1 MNRIFLGYK
10 KEGSSMI
17 KSSHEKNERIYDLLT
32 QDSYFIL
39 NRKLNSYCGLI
50 LGAFIVFLLDK
61 EKYHKYNGEL
71 TQDDY
76 FYATDMDI
84 MLMTGLTSSQVSK
97 LKNTAVEKELVFI
110 KREGIPLKTYYK
122 INLQKINDI
131 MNLNKSAMELSYER
145 IIFENKEQE
154 DISNLLN
161 VSEATLS
168 NLTFKDL
175 RFICKKFKVS
185 YSGKNTKLE
194 IVEKILEEKEKILQ
208 GGTPA
213 QNVIPVNPKSEASSV
228 QDLKNITF
236 KNLRIM
242 CKELNISYSGKDTKD
257 VLINKIADFKGF
269 LEEEPEEEAT
279 VPEVPATDE
288 IDFEALFKEFNI
300 SYTHKNQAAVKT
312 LREKMSDKDVVLY
325 LKETYENIKA
335 TPEVKNIAALFSSK
349 IAKGERQVI
358 SKPALKPKKS
368 ENQKIAKSTSSKSIK
383 EVVNEVL
390 APGIDDDKL
399 MSEYENYSFEEKE
412 KIEKE
417 AMLLCASSRNVTLD
431 FLEKM
436 RATPMIFASTIKP
449 YILKIL
455 KKNLEEAS

>member
-1 MNRIFLGYK
+1 
-10 KEGSSMI
+10 MI

-39 NRKLNSYCGLI
+39 NRKLNSYCGLV

-61 EKYHKYNGEL
+61 EKYHKYNREL
-71 TQDDY
+71 TQDGY

-131 MNLNKSAMELSYER
+131 MNLNKTAMELSYER

-194 IVEKILEEKEKILQ
+194 IIEKILEEKEKILQ
-208 GGTPA
+208 GGTLA
-213 QNVIPVNPKSEASSV
+213 QGIIPVNPKSEASSI
-228 QDLKNITF
+228 QDLKNMTF

-269 LEEEPEEEAT
+269 LEEEPKEEQNKESEKEAI
-279 VPEVPATDE
+279 VPEIVFDE
-288 IDFEALFKEFNI
+288 KDFEELFKEFDI
-300 SYTHKNQAAVKT
+300 SYTYKNQQAVKK
-312 LREKMSDKDVVLY
+312 LRRKMSDNDVILY

-335 TPEVKNIAALFSSK
+335 TPEVKNIGALFSSK

-358 SKPALKPKKS
+358 SKTSSKEKKTEEKKS
-368 ENQKIAKSTSSKSIK
+368 EAKKTSKNLIK
-383 EVVNEVL
+383 EVINDIFT
-390 APGIDDDKL
+390 PNNSDDKL
-399 MSEYENYSFEEKE
+399 MEKYEKYSTEEKE

-417 AMLLCASSRNVTLD
+417 AMALCASSQNISLA
-431 FLEKM
+431 F
-436 RATPMIFASTIKP
+436 
-449 YILKIL
+449 LKIMKKNPLLFSSTLKPFIIQVL
-455 KKNLEEAS
+455 KKQLDEAS

>member
-1 MNRIFLGYK
+1 
-10 KEGSSMI
+10 MI

-39 NRKLNSYCGLI
+39 KRKLNSYCGLV

-71 TQDDY
+71 TQDGY

-131 MNLNKSAMELSYER
+131 MNLNKTAMELSYER

-194 IVEKILEEKEKILQ
+194 IIEKILEEKEKIIQ
-208 GGTPA
+208 GKTA
-213 QNVIPVNPKSEASSV
+213 SQNIIPVNPKAEASSV
-228 QDLKNITF
+228 QDLKNMTF

-242 CKELNISYSGKDTKD
+242 CKELNITYTGKDTKD
-257 VLINKIADFKGF
+257 ILINKIADFKGF
-269 LEEEPEEEAT
+269 LEEESEDEVI
-279 VPEVPATDE
+279 VPEIVTDE
-288 IDFEALFKEFNI
+288 KDFEELFKEFDI
-300 SYTHKNQAAVKT
+300 SYTYKNQQAVKK
-312 LREKMSDKDVVLY
+312 LREKMSDNDVFLY

-349 IAKGERQVI
+349 IAKGERQIV
-358 SKPALKPKKS
+358 SKSTPKEKKS
-368 ENQKIAKSTSSKSIK
+368 GEKLKNKKEIKTVSSTSIK
-383 EVVNEVL
+383 EV
-390 APGIDDDKL
+390 IDNIFTADTDETEL
-399 MSEYENYSFEEKE
+399 MNEYENYSFEEKE
-412 KIEKE
+412 RIEKE
-417 AMLLCASSRNVTLD
+417 AVELCSSSQKISLT
-431 FLEKM
+431 FLNEM
-436 RATPMIFASTIKP
+436 RKNPILFSSTIRP
-449 YILKIL
+449 YIIKIL
-455 KKNLEEAS
+455 KKHLEEAS

>member
-1 MNRIFLGYK
+1 
-10 KEGSSMI
+10 MI
-17 KSSHEKNERIYDLLT
+17 KSNHEKNERIYDLLT

-39 NRKLNSYCGLI
+39 NRKLNSYCGLV

-71 TQDDY
+71 TQDGY

-97 LKNTAVEKELVFI
+97 LKNTAAEKELVFI

-131 MNLNKSAMELSYER
+131 MNLNKTAMELSYER

-161 VSEATLS
+161 VSESTLS

-194 IVEKILEEKEKILQ
+194 IIEKILEEKEKILQ

-213 QNVIPVNPKSEASSV
+213 QGIIPVNPKSEASSV

-242 CKELNISYSGKDTKD
+242 CKELNITYTGRDTKD
-257 VLINKIADFKGF
+257 ILINKIANFKGF
-269 LEEEPEEEAT
+269 LEEEPEEEDAI
-279 VPEVPATDE
+279 VPEIVFE
-288 IDFEALFKEFNI
+288 EKDFEELFKEFDI
-300 SYTHKNQAAVKT
+300 SYTYKNQQAVKK
-312 LREKMSDKDVVLY
+312 LREKMSDNDVILY

-335 TPEVKNIAALFSSK
+335 TPEVKNIGALFSSK

-358 SKPALKPKKS
+358 SKASSKEKKS
-368 ENQKIAKSTSSKSIK
+368 EEKKSEVKKNTKSISYTSIK
-383 EVVNEVL
+383 EVKNDIFTPNE
-390 APGIDDDKL
+390 DDDNL

-417 AMLLCASSRNVTLD
+417 AVELCASSQKISIN
-431 FLEKM
+431 FLNEMKKN
-436 RATPMIFASTIKP
+436 PILFSSTIRP
-449 YILKIL
+449 YIIKIL
-455 KKNLEEAS
+455 KKHLEEAS

>member
-1 MNRIFLGYK
+1 
-10 KEGSSMI
+10 MI
-17 KSSHEKNERIYDLLT
+17 KSNHEKNERIYDLLT

-39 NRKLNSYCGLI
+39 NRKLNSYCGLV

-97 LKNTAVEKELVFI
+97 LKNTAAEKELVFI

-131 MNLNKSAMELSYER
+131 MNLNKTAMELSYER

-161 VSEATLS
+161 VSESTLS

-194 IVEKILEEKEKILQ
+194 IIEKILEEKEKILQ

-213 QNVIPVNPKSEASSV
+213 QGIIPVNPKSEASSV

-242 CKELNISYSGKDTKD
+242 CKELNITYTGKDTKD
-257 VLINKIADFKGF
+257 ILINKIADFKGF
-269 LEEEPEEEAT
+269 LEEEPEEEDAI
-279 VPEVPATDE
+279 VPEIVFE
-288 IDFEALFKEFNI
+288 EKDFEELFKEFDI
-300 SYTHKNQAAVKT
+300 SYTYKNQQAVKK
-312 LREKMSDKDVVLY
+312 LREKMSDNDVILY

-335 TPEVKNIAALFSSK
+335 TPEVKNIGALFSSK

-358 SKPALKPKKS
+358 SKASSKEKKS
-368 ENQKIAKSTSSKSIK
+368 EEKKSEVKKNTKSISYTSIK
-383 EVVNEVL
+383 EVKNDIFTPNE
-390 APGIDDDKL
+390 DDDNL

-417 AMLLCASSRNVTLD
+417 AVELCASSQKISIN
-431 FLEKM
+431 FLNEMKKN
-436 RATPMIFASTIKP
+436 PILFSSTIRP
-449 YILKIL
+449 YIIKIL
-455 KKNLEEAS
+455 KKHLEEAS

>member
-1 MNRIFLGYK
+1 
-10 KEGSSMI
+10 MI
-17 KSSHEKNERIYDLLT
+17 KSNHEKNERIYDLLT

-39 NRKLNSYCGLI
+39 NRKLNSYCGLV

-71 TQDDY
+71 TQDGY

-97 LKNTAVEKELVFI
+97 LKNTAAEKELVFI

-131 MNLNKSAMELSYER
+131 MNLNKTAMELSYER

-194 IVEKILEEKEKILQ
+194 IIEKILEEKEKILQ
-208 GGTPA
+208 DGTPA
-213 QNVIPVNPKSEASSV
+213 QGIIPVNPKSEVSSV
-228 QDLKNITF
+228 QDLKNMTF

-269 LEEEPEEEAT
+269 LEEDEIEEQVT
-279 VPEVPATDE
+279 VPDLSVEE
-288 IDFEALFKEFNI
+288 IDFEALFKEFDI
-300 SYTHKNQAAVKT
+300 SYTNKNQQAVKK
-312 LREKMSDKDVVLY
+312 LRGKMSDKDVVLY
-325 LKETYENIKA
+325 LVETYENIKA
-335 TPEVKNIAALFSSK
+335 TPEVKNVGALFSSK
-349 IAKGERQVI
+349 IAKGERQII
-358 SKPALKPKKS
+358 SKSAASKEKKFESKKASKAL
-368 ENQKIAKSTSSKSIK
+368 IK
-383 EVVNEVL
+383 EVVNDL
-390 APGIDDDKL
+390 FTPNDSDDKL
-399 MSEYENYSFEEKE
+399 MKEYEKYSIEEKE

-417 AMLLCASSRNVTLD
+417 AITLCASSQNISLT
-431 FLEKM
+431 FLTEMKKNP
-436 RATPMIFASTIKP
+436 TIFFSSLRP
-449 YILKIL
+449 YIIQIL
-455 KKNLEEAS
+455 KKHLEEVS

>member
-1 MNRIFLGYK
+1 
-10 KEGSSMI
+10 MI

-32 QDSYFIL
+32 QNSYFIL
-39 NRKLNSYCGLI
+39 NRKLNSYCGLV
-50 LGAFIVFLLDK
+50 LGTFIVFLLDK
-61 EKYHKYNGEL
+61 EKYHKYNREL
-71 TQDDY
+71 TQDGY

-110 KREGIPLKTYYK
+110 KREGTPLKTYYK

-131 MNLNKSAMELSYER
+131 MNLNKTAMELSYER

-194 IVEKILEEKEKILQ
+194 IIEKILEEKEKILQ
-208 GGTPA
+208 GGTLA
-213 QNVIPVNPKSEASSV
+213 QGIIPVNPKSEASSI
-228 QDLKNITF
+228 QDLKNMTF

-269 LEEEPEEEAT
+269 LEEEPKEEQNKESEEEAI
-279 VPEVPATDE
+279 VPEIVFDE
-288 IDFEALFKEFNI
+288 KDFEELFKEFDI
-300 SYTHKNQAAVKT
+300 SYTYKNQQAVKK
-312 LREKMSDKDVVLY
+312 LRRKMSDNDVILY

-335 TPEVKNIAALFSSK
+335 TPEVKNIGALFSSK

-358 SKPALKPKKS
+358 SKTSSKEKKTEEKKS
-368 ENQKIAKSTSSKSIK
+368 EAKKTSKNLIK
-383 EVVNEVL
+383 EVINDIFT
-390 APGIDDDKL
+390 PNNSDDKL
-399 MSEYENYSFEEKE
+399 MEKYEKYSTEEKE

-417 AMLLCASSRNVTLD
+417 AMALCASSQNISLA
-431 FLEKM
+431 F
-436 RATPMIFASTIKP
+436 
-449 YILKIL
+449 LKIMKKNPLLFSSTLKPFIIQVL
-455 KKNLEEAS
+455 KKQLDEAS

>member
-1 MNRIFLGYK
+1 
-10 KEGSSMI
+10 MI

-39 NRKLNSYCGLI
+39 NRKLNSYCGLV

-71 TQDDY
+71 TKDGY

-131 MNLNKSAMELSYER
+131 MNLNKTAMELSYER

-175 RFICKKFKVS
+175 RFICKKFRVS

-194 IVEKILEEKEKILQ
+194 IIEKILEEKEKILQ
-208 GGTPA
+208 GKTAA
-213 QNVIPVNPKSEASSV
+213 QDIIPVNPKAEASSV
-228 QDLKNITF
+228 QDLRNMTF

-242 CKELNISYSGKDTKD
+242 CKELNITYTGKDTKD
-257 VLINKIADFKGF
+257 ILINKIADFKGL
-269 LEEEPEEEAT
+269 LEEETKEEQNKGPEEDAII
-279 VPEVPATDE
+279 PEIVFDE
-288 IDFEALFKEFNI
+288 KDFEELFKEFDI
-300 SYTHKNQAAVKT
+300 SYTYKNQQAVKK
-312 LREKMSDKDVVLY
+312 LREKMNDNDVILY

-335 TPEVKNIAALFSSK
+335 TPEVKNVGALFSSK

-358 SKPALKPKKS
+358 SKASSKEKKS
-368 ENQKIAKSTSSKSIK
+368 EEKKSEAKKDTKSISYNSIK
-383 EVVNEVL
+383 EVKNDIFTPNE
-390 APGIDDDKL
+390 DDDKL

-412 KIEKE
+412 RIEKE
-417 AMLLCASSRNVTLD
+417 AVELCSSSQKISLT
-431 FLEKM
+431 FLNEM
-436 RATPMIFASTIKP
+436 RKNPILFSSTIRP
-449 YILKIL
+449 YIIKIL
-455 KKNLEEAS
+455 KKHLEEAS

>member
-1 MNRIFLGYK
+1 
-10 KEGSSMI
+10 MI
-17 KSSHEKNERIYDLLT
+17 KSNHEKNERIYDLLT

-39 NRKLNSYCGLI
+39 NRKLNSYCGLV

-71 TQDDY
+71 TQDGY

-84 MLMTGLTSSQVSK
+84 MLMTGLISSQVSK
-97 LKNTAVEKELVFI
+97 LKNTAAEKELVFI

-131 MNLNKSAMELSYER
+131 MNLNKTAMELSYER

-161 VSEATLS
+161 VSESTLS

-194 IVEKILEEKEKILQ
+194 IIEKILEEKEKILQ

-213 QNVIPVNPKSEASSV
+213 QGIIPVNPKSEASSV

-269 LEEEPEEEAT
+269 LEEEPEEESAI
-279 VPEVPATDE
+279 VPELVFDE
-288 IDFEALFKEFNI
+288 KDFEELFKKFDI
-300 SYTHKNQAAVKT
+300 SYTYKNQQAVKK
-312 LREKMSDKDVVLY
+312 LREKMSDNDVILY

-335 TPEVKNIAALFSSK
+335 TPEVKNIGALFSSK
-349 IAKGERQVI
+349 ISKGERQVV
-358 SKPALKPKKS
+358 SKAFSKEKKS
-368 ENQKIAKSTSSKSIK
+368 EEKKSESKKDTKSISYNSIK
-383 EVVNEVL
+383 EVKNDIFTPNE
-390 APGIDDDKL
+390 DDDKL

-412 KIEKE
+412 RIEKE
-417 AMLLCASSRNVTLD
+417 AVELCSSSQKISLT
-431 FLEKM
+431 FLNEM
-436 RATPMIFASTIKP
+436 RKNPILFSSTIRP
-449 YILKIL
+449 YIIKIL
-455 KKNLEEAS
+455 KKHLEEAS

>member
-1 MNRIFLGYK
+1 
-10 KEGSSMI
+10 MI

-39 NRKLNSYCGLI
+39 NRKLNSYCGLV

-71 TQDDY
+71 TQDGY

-97 LKNTAVEKELVFI
+97 LKNTAVEKELIFI

-194 IVEKILEEKEKILQ
+194 IVEKILEGKEKLLQ
-208 GGTPA
+208 GKTPT
-213 QNVIPVNPKSEASSV
+213 QNVIPVNPKSEVSSV

-242 CKELNISYSGKDTKD
+242 CKKLNISYSGKDTKD

-269 LEEEPEEEAT
+269 LKEEPKEEDAI
-279 VPEVPATDE
+279 VPEIIFNE
-288 IDFEALFKEFNI
+288 KDFEELFKEFDI
-300 SYTHKNQAAVKT
+300 SYTYKNQLAVKK
-312 LREKMSDKDVVLY
+312 LRKKMSDNDVYLY

-335 TPEVKNIAALFSSK
+335 TPEVKNIGALFSSK
-349 IAKGERQVI
+349 IAKGERQII
-358 SKPALKPKKS
+358 SKSTSKEKKTEEKKS
-368 ENQKIAKSTSSKSIK
+368 EAKKTSKNLIK
-383 EVVNEVL
+383 EVINDIFT
-390 APGIDDDKL
+390 PNNSDDKL
-399 MSEYENYSFEEKE
+399 MEKYEKYSTEEKE

-417 AMLLCASSRNVTLD
+417 AMALCASSQNISLD
-431 FLEKM
+431 FLKTM
-436 RATPMIFASTIKP
+436 KKNPLLFSSTLKP
-449 YILKIL
+449 FIIQVL
-455 KKNLEEAS
+455 KKQLDEAS

>member
-1 MNRIFLGYK
+1 
-10 KEGSSMI
+10 MI
-17 KSSHEKNERIYDLLT
+17 KSNHEKNERIYDLLT

-39 NRKLNSYCGLI
+39 NRKLNSYCGLV

-71 TQDDY
+71 TQDGY

-97 LKNTAVEKELVFI
+97 LKNTAAEKELVFI

-131 MNLNKSAMELSYER
+131 MNLNKTAMELSYER

-161 VSEATLS
+161 VSESTLS

-194 IVEKILEEKEKILQ
+194 IIEKILEEKEKILQ

-213 QNVIPVNPKSEASSV
+213 QGIIPVNPKSEASSV

-242 CKELNISYSGKDTKD
+242 CKELNITYTGKDTKD
-257 VLINKIADFKGF
+257 ILINKIADFKGF
-269 LEEEPEEEAT
+269 LEEEPEEEDAI
-279 VPEVPATDE
+279 VPEIVFE
-288 IDFEALFKEFNI
+288 EKDFEELFKEFDI
-300 SYTHKNQAAVKT
+300 SYTYKNQQAVKK
-312 LREKMSDKDVVLY
+312 LREKMSDNDVILY

-335 TPEVKNIAALFSSK
+335 TPEVKNIGALFSSK

-358 SKPALKPKKS
+358 SKASSKEKKS
-368 ENQKIAKSTSSKSIK
+368 EVKKNTKSISYTSIK
-383 EVVNEVL
+383 EVKNDIFTPNE
-390 APGIDDDKL
+390 DDDRL
-399 MSEYENYSFEEKE
+399 MSKYEDYSFEKKE
-412 KIEKE
+412 KIETE
-417 AMLLCASSRNVTLD
+417 AIELCASSQNISLTFLKEMKKNPILFSSTL
-431 FLEKM
+431 
-436 RATPMIFASTIKP
+436 RP
-449 YILKIL
+449 YIIQIL
-455 KKNLEEAS
+455 KKHLEEAS

>member
-1 MNRIFLGYK
+1 
-10 KEGSSMI
+10 MI
-17 KSSHEKNERIYDLLT
+17 KSNHEKNERIYDLLT

-39 NRKLNSYCGLI
+39 NRKLNSYCGLV

-71 TQDDY
+71 TQDGY

-97 LKNTAVEKELVFI
+97 LKNTAAEKELVFI

-131 MNLNKSAMELSYER
+131 MNLNKTAMELSYER

-194 IVEKILEEKEKILQ
+194 IIEKILEEKEKILQ

-213 QNVIPVNPKSEASSV
+213 QGIIPVNPKSEVSSV
-228 QDLKNITF
+228 QDLKNMTF

-257 VLINKIADFKGF
+257 ILINKIADFKGF
-269 LEEEPEEEAT
+269 LEEEPKEEPEEEDAI
-279 VPEVPATDE
+279 VPEIVFE
-288 IDFEALFKEFNI
+288 EKDFEELFKEFDI
-300 SYTHKNQAAVKT
+300 SYTYKNQQAVKK
-312 LREKMSDKDVVLY
+312 LREKMSDNDVILY

-335 TPEVKNIAALFSSK
+335 TPEVKNIGALFSSK

-358 SKPALKPKKS
+358 SKPALKEKKS
-368 ENQKIAKSTSSKSIK
+368 ETKKNTKSISYTSIK
-383 EVVNEVL
+383 EVKNDIFTPNE
-390 APGIDDDKL
+390 DDDRL
-399 MSEYENYSFEEKE
+399 MSKYEDYSFEEKE
-412 KIEKE
+412 KIETE
-417 AMLLCASSRNVTLD
+417 AIELCASSQNISLT
-431 FLEKM
+431 FLKEMKKN
-436 RATPMIFASTIKP
+436 PILFSSTIRP
-449 YILKIL
+449 YIIQIL
-455 KKNLEEAS
+455 KKHLEEAS

>member
-1 MNRIFLGYK
+1 
-10 KEGSSMI
+10 MI

-39 NRKLNSYCGLI
+39 NRKLNSYCGLV

-71 TQDDY
+71 TKDGY

-131 MNLNKSAMELSYER
+131 MNLNKTAMELSYER

-194 IVEKILEEKEKILQ
+194 IIEKILEEKEKILQ

-213 QNVIPVNPKSEASSV
+213 QGIIAVNPKSEASSI
-228 QDLKNITF
+228 QDLKNMTF

-242 CKELNISYSGKDTKD
+242 CKELNITYTGKDTKD
-257 VLINKIADFKGF
+257 ILINKIADFKGL
-269 LEEEPEEEAT
+269 LEEKTKEEQNKKLEEDIIIPEI
-279 VPEVPATDE
+279 VFDE
-288 IDFEALFKEFNI
+288 KDFEELFKEFDI
-300 SYTHKNQAAVKT
+300 SYTYKNQQAVKK
-312 LREKMSDKDVVLY
+312 LREKMNDNDVILY

-335 TPEVKNIAALFSSK
+335 TPEVKNVGALFSSK
-349 IAKGERQVI
+349 IAKGERQII
-358 SKPALKPKKS
+358 SKASSKEKKS
-368 ENQKIAKSTSSKSIK
+368 EEKKSKVKKNTKSISYNSIK
-383 EVVNEVL
+383 KVKNDIFTPTE
-390 APGIDDDKL
+390 DDDKL
-399 MSEYENYSFEEKE
+399 MSEYEDYSFEEKVR
-412 KIEKE
+412 IEKE
-417 AMLLCASSRNVTLD
+417 AMELCASSEKISLA
-431 FLEKM
+431 FLNEMKKN
-436 RATPMIFASTIKP
+436 PILFSSTIRP
-449 YILKIL
+449 YIIKIL
-455 KKNLEEAS
+455 KKHLEEAS

>member
-1 MNRIFLGYK
+1 
-10 KEGSSMI
+10 MI

-39 NRKLNSYCGLI
+39 NRKLNSYCGLV

-61 EKYHKYNGEL
+61 EKYHKYNREL
-71 TQDDY
+71 TQDGY

-131 MNLNKSAMELSYER
+131 MNLNKTAMELSYER

-194 IVEKILEEKEKILQ
+194 IIEKILEEKEKILQ
-208 GGTPA
+208 GGTLA
-213 QNVIPVNPKSEASSV
+213 QGIIPVNPKSEASSI
-228 QDLKNITF
+228 QDLKNMTF

-269 LEEEPEEEAT
+269 LEEEPKEEQNKESEEEAI
-279 VPEVPATDE
+279 VPEIVFDE
-288 IDFEALFKEFNI
+288 KDFEELFKEFDI
-300 SYTHKNQAAVKT
+300 SYTYKNQQAVKK
-312 LREKMSDKDVVLY
+312 LRRKMSDNDVILY

-335 TPEVKNIAALFSSK
+335 TPEVKNIGALFSSK

-358 SKPALKPKKS
+358 SKTSSKEKKTEEKKS
-368 ENQKIAKSTSSKSIK
+368 EAKKTSKNLIK
-383 EVVNEVL
+383 EVINDIFT
-390 APGIDDDKL
+390 PNNSDDKL
-399 MSEYENYSFEEKE
+399 MEKYEKYSTEEKE

-417 AMLLCASSRNVTLD
+417 AMALCASSQNISLA
-431 FLEKM
+431 F
-436 RATPMIFASTIKP
+436 
-449 YILKIL
+449 LKIMKKNPLLFSSTLKPFIIQVL
-455 KKNLEEAS
+455 KKQLDEAS

>member
-1 MNRIFLGYK
+1 
-10 KEGSSMI
+10 MI

-39 NRKLNSYCGLI
+39 NRKLNSYCGLV

-71 TQDDY
+71 TKDGY

-131 MNLNKSAMELSYER
+131 MNLNKTAMELSYER

-194 IVEKILEEKEKILQ
+194 IIEKILEEKEKILQ
-208 GGTPA
+208 GKTAA
-213 QNVIPVNPKSEASSV
+213 QDIIPVNPKAEASSV
-228 QDLKNITF
+228 QDLRNMTF

-242 CKELNISYSGKDTKD
+242 CKELNITYTGKDTKD
-257 VLINKIADFKGF
+257 ILINKIADFKGL
-269 LEEEPEEEAT
+269 LEEETKEEQNKEPEEDAII
-279 VPEVPATDE
+279 PEIVFDE
-288 IDFEALFKEFNI
+288 KDFEELFKEFDI
-300 SYTHKNQAAVKT
+300 SYTYKNQQAVKK
-312 LREKMSDKDVVLY
+312 LREKMSDNDVFLY

-335 TPEVKNIAALFSSK
+335 TPEVKNVGALFSSK
-349 IAKGERQVI
+349 IAKGERQII
-358 SKPALKPKKS
+358 SKASSKEKKS
-368 ENQKIAKSTSSKSIK
+368 EEKKSKVKKNTKSISYNSIK
-383 EVVNEVL
+383 KVKNDIFTPTE
-390 APGIDDDKL
+390 DDDKL
-399 MSEYENYSFEEKE
+399 MSEYEDYSFEEKVR
-412 KIEKE
+412 IEKE
-417 AMLLCASSRNVTLD
+417 AMELCASSEKISLA
-431 FLEKM
+431 FLNEMKKN
-436 RATPMIFASTIKP
+436 PILFSSTIRP
-449 YILKIL
+449 YIIKIL
-455 KKNLEEAS
+455 KKHLEEAS

>member
-1 MNRIFLGYK
+1 
-10 KEGSSMI
+10 MI
-17 KSSHEKNERIYDLLT
+17 KSNHEKNERIYDLLA

-39 NRKLNSYCGLI
+39 NRKLNSYCGLV

-71 TQDDY
+71 TQDGY

-97 LKNTAVEKELVFI
+97 LKNTAAEKELVFI

-131 MNLNKSAMELSYER
+131 MNLNKTAMELSYER

-161 VSEATLS
+161 VSESTLS

-194 IVEKILEEKEKILQ
+194 IIEKILEEKEKILQ

-213 QNVIPVNPKSEASSV
+213 QGIIPVNPKSEASSV

-269 LEEEPEEEAT
+269 LEEELEEEDAII
-279 VPEVPATDE
+279 PELVFDE
-288 IDFEALFKEFNI
+288 KDFEELFKKFDI
-300 SYTHKNQAAVKT
+300 SYTYKNQQAVKK
-312 LREKMSDKDVVLY
+312 LREKMSDNDVILY

-335 TPEVKNIAALFSSK
+335 TPEVKNIGALFSSK
-349 IAKGERQVI
+349 ISKGERQVV
-358 SKPALKPKKS
+358 SKASSKEKKS
-368 ENQKIAKSTSSKSIK
+368 EEKKSESKKDTKSISYNSIK
-383 EVVNEVL
+383 EVKNDIFTPNE
-390 APGIDDDKL
+390 DDDKL

-412 KIEKE
+412 RIEKE
-417 AMLLCASSRNVTLD
+417 AVELCSSSQKISLT
-431 FLEKM
+431 FLNEM
-436 RATPMIFASTIKP
+436 RKNPILFSSTIRP
-449 YILKIL
+449 YIIKIL
-455 KKNLEEAS
+455 KKHLEEAS

>member
-1 MNRIFLGYK
+1 
-10 KEGSSMI
+10 MI

-39 NRKLNSYCGLI
+39 NRKLNSYCGLV

-71 TQDDY
+71 TQDGY

-97 LKNTAVEKELVFI
+97 LKNTAVEKELVFV

-185 YSGKNTKLE
+185 YSGKNSKLE
-194 IVEKILEEKEKILQ
+194 IIEKILEEKEKILQ
-208 GGTPA
+208 GETSA
-213 QNVIPVNPKSEASSV
+213 QNIIPVNSKSEASSV

-257 VLINKIADFKGF
+257 VLINKIADFKGL
-269 LEEEPEEEAT
+269 LEEDEPKEET
-279 VPEVPATDE
+279 TIPEKSSNE
-288 IDFEALFKEFNI
+288 IDFEALFKEFDI
-300 SYTHKNQAAVKT
+300 SYTQKNQQAVKK
-312 LREKMSDKDVVLY
+312 LREKMSDNDVYLY

-335 TPEVKNIAALFSSK
+335 TPEVKNLGALFSSK
-349 IAKGERQVI
+349 IAKGERQII
-358 SKPALKPKKS
+358 SKSTSKEKKTEEKKS
-368 ENQKIAKSTSSKSIK
+368 EAKKTSKQLIK
-383 EVVNEVL
+383 EVVNDIFT
-390 APGIDDDKL
+390 PNNSDDKL
-399 MSEYENYSFEEKE
+399 MEEYEKYSTEKKE

-417 AMLLCASSRNVTLD
+417 AMVLCASSQNISLD
-431 FLEKM
+431 FLKTM
-436 RATPMIFASTIKP
+436 KKNPLLFSSTLKP
-449 YILKIL
+449 FIIQVL
-455 KKNLEEAS
+455 KKQLDEAS

>member
-1 MNRIFLGYK
+1 
-10 KEGSSMI
+10 MI
-17 KSSHEKNERIYDLLT
+17 KSNHEKNERIYDLLT

-39 NRKLNSYCGLI
+39 NRKLNSYCGLV

-71 TQDDY
+71 TKDGY

-97 LKNTAVEKELVFI
+97 LKNTAAEKELVFI

-131 MNLNKSAMELSYER
+131 MSLNKTAMELSYER

-161 VSEATLS
+161 VSESTLS

-194 IVEKILEEKEKILQ
+194 IIEKILEEKEKILQ
-208 GGTPA
+208 GKTPA
-213 QNVIPVNPKSEASSV
+213 QGIIPVNPKSEASSV

-242 CKELNISYSGKDTKD
+242 CKELNITYTGKDTKD
-257 VLINKIADFKGF
+257 ILINKIADFKGF
-269 LEEEPEEEAT
+269 LEEETEEENAI
-279 VPEVPATDE
+279 VPEIVFE
-288 IDFEALFKEFNI
+288 EKDFEELFKEFDI
-300 SYTHKNQAAVKT
+300 SYTYKNQQAVKK
-312 LREKMSDKDVVLY
+312 LREKMSDNNVILY

-335 TPEVKNIAALFSSK
+335 TPEVKNIGALFSSK

-358 SKPALKPKKS
+358 SKASSKEKKS
-368 ENQKIAKSTSSKSIK
+368 EEKKSEVKKNTKSISYTSIK
-383 EVVNEVL
+383 EVKNDIFTPNE
-390 APGIDDDKL
+390 DDDNL
-399 MSEYENYSFEEKE
+399 MSKYENYSFEEKE

-417 AMLLCASSRNVTLD
+417 AVELCASSQKISIN
-431 FLEKM
+431 FLNEMKKN
-436 RATPMIFASTIKP
+436 PILFSSTIRP
-449 YILKIL
+449 YIIKIL
-455 KKNLEEAS
+455 KKHLEEAS

>member
-1 MNRIFLGYK
+1 
-10 KEGSSMI
+10 MI
-17 KSSHEKNERIYDLLT
+17 KSNHEKNEHIYDLLT

-39 NRKLNSYCGLI
+39 NRKLNSYCGLV

-61 EKYHKYNGEL
+61 EKYHKYNREL
-71 TQDDY
+71 TQDGY

-122 INLQKINDI
+122 IILQKINDI

-194 IVEKILEEKEKILQ
+194 IVEKILEGKEKLLQ
-208 GGTPA
+208 GKTPT
-213 QNVIPVNPKSEASSV
+213 QNVIPVNPKSEVSSV

-257 VLINKIADFKGF
+257 ILINKIADFKGF
-269 LEEEPEEEAT
+269 LEEKPKEEQNKESEEEAI
-279 VPEVPATDE
+279 VPEIVFDE
-288 IDFEALFKEFNI
+288 KDFEELFKEFDI
-300 SYTHKNQAAVKT
+300 SYTYKNQQAVKK
-312 LREKMSDKDVVLY
+312 LRGKMSDNDVILY
-325 LKETYENIKA
+325 LKETYENIKV
-335 TPEVKNIAALFSSK
+335 TPEVKNIGALFSSK

-358 SKPALKPKKS
+358 SKSSSKEKKTEEKKS
-368 ENQKIAKSTSSKSIK
+368 EAKKTSKNLIK
-383 EVVNEVL
+383 EVINDIFT
-390 APGIDDDKL
+390 PNNSDDKL
-399 MSEYENYSFEEKE
+399 MEKYEKYSTEEKE

-417 AMLLCASSRNVTLD
+417 AMVLCASSQNISLNFLKTMKKNPLLFSSTL
-431 FLEKM
+431 
-436 RATPMIFASTIKP
+436 KP
-449 YILKIL
+449 FIIQVL
-455 KKNLEEAS
+455 KKQLDEAS

>member
-1 MNRIFLGYK
+1 
-10 KEGSSMI
+10 MI

-39 NRKLNSYCGLI
+39 NRKLNSYCGLV

-71 TQDDY
+71 TKDGY

-110 KREGIPLKTYYK
+110 KREGIPLRTYYK

-131 MNLNKSAMELSYER
+131 MNLNKTAMELSYER

-194 IVEKILEEKEKILQ
+194 IIEKILEEKEKILQ
-208 GGTPA
+208 GKTAA
-213 QNVIPVNPKSEASSV
+213 QDIIPVNPKAEASSV
-228 QDLKNITF
+228 QDLRNMTF

-242 CKELNISYSGKDTKD
+242 CKELNITYTGKDTKD
-257 VLINKIADFKGF
+257 ILINKIADFKGF
-269 LEEEPEEEAT
+269 LEEESEDEVI
-279 VPEVPATDE
+279 VPEIVTDE
-288 IDFEALFKEFNI
+288 KDFEELFKEFDI
-300 SYTHKNQAAVKT
+300 SYTYKNQQAVKK
-312 LREKMSDKDVVLY
+312 LREKMSDNDVFLY

-349 IAKGERQVI
+349 IAKGERQIV
-358 SKPALKPKKS
+358 SKSIPKEKKS
-368 ENQKIAKSTSSKSIK
+368 GEKLKNKKEIKAVSSTSIK
-383 EVVNEVL
+383 EV
-390 APGIDDDKL
+390 IDNIFTADTDETEL
-399 MSEYENYSFEEKE
+399 MNEYENYSFEEKE
-412 KIEKE
+412 EIEKE
-417 AMLLCASSRNVTLD
+417 AMLLCSSSENIKLD
-431 FLEKM
+431 FLKAM
-436 RATPMIFASTIKP
+436 KKNHKLFSSTMKP
-449 YILKIL
+449 YILQVL
-455 KKNLEEAS
+455 KKHLEEAS

>member
-1 MNRIFLGYK
+1 
-10 KEGSSMI
+10 MI

-39 NRKLNSYCGLI
+39 NRKLNSYCGLV

-71 TQDDY
+71 TKDGY

-110 KREGIPLKTYYK
+110 KREGIPLRTYYK

-131 MNLNKSAMELSYER
+131 MNLNKTAMELSYER

-161 VSEATLS
+161 VSDATLS

-175 RFICKKFKVS
+175 RFICKKFRVS

-194 IVEKILEEKEKILQ
+194 IIEKILEEKEKILQ
-208 GGTPA
+208 GKTAA
-213 QNVIPVNPKSEASSV
+213 QDIIPVNPKAEASSV
-228 QDLKNITF
+228 QDLRNMTF
-236 KNLRIM
+236 KNLRSM
-242 CKELNISYSGKDTKD
+242 CKELNITYTGKDTKD
-257 VLINKIADFKGF
+257 ILINKIADFKGL
-269 LEEEPEEEAT
+269 LEEETKEEQNKEPEEDAII
-279 VPEVPATDE
+279 PEIVFDE
-288 IDFEALFKEFNI
+288 KDFEELFKEFDI
-300 SYTHKNQAAVKT
+300 SYTYKNQQAVKK
-312 LREKMSDKDVVLY
+312 LREKMSDNDVFLY

-349 IAKGERQVI
+349 ITKGERQIV
-358 SKPALKPKKS
+358 SKSTPKEKKS
-368 ENQKIAKSTSSKSIK
+368 GERLKNKKEIKAVSSTSIK
-383 EVVNEVL
+383 KV
-390 APGIDDDKL
+390 IDNIFTADTDETKL
-399 MSEYENYSFEEKE
+399 MNEYENYSFEEKE
-412 KIEKE
+412 EIEKE
-417 AMLLCASSRNVTLD
+417 AMLLCSSSEKISLT
-431 FLEKM
+431 FLNEMKKN
-436 RATPMIFASTIKP
+436 PILFSSTIRP
-449 YILKIL
+449 YIIKIL
-455 KKNLEEAS
+455 KKHLEEAS

>member
-1 MNRIFLGYK
+1 
-10 KEGSSMI
+10 MI
-17 KSSHEKNERIYDLLT
+17 KSNHEKNERIYDLLT

-39 NRKLNSYCGLI
+39 NRKLNSYCGLV

-71 TQDDY
+71 TQDGY

-131 MNLNKSAMELSYER
+131 MNLNKTAMELSYER
-145 IIFENKEQE
+145 IIFENKEQK

-185 YSGKNTKLE
+185 YSGKNNKLE
-194 IVEKILEEKEKILQ
+194 IIEKILEEKEKILQ

-213 QNVIPVNPKSEASSV
+213 QGIIPVNTKSEASSV

-269 LEEEPEEEAT
+269 LEEEPKEEPEEEDAI
-279 VPEVPATDE
+279 VPEIVFDE
-288 IDFEALFKEFNI
+288 KDFEELFKKFDI
-300 SYTHKNQAAVKT
+300 SYTYKNQQAVKK
-312 LREKMSDKDVVLY
+312 LREKMSDNDVILY

-335 TPEVKNIAALFSSK
+335 TPEVKNIGALFSSK

-358 SKPALKPKKS
+358 LKLLQKKRS
-368 ENQKIAKSTSSKSIK
+368 RKKKNQKLK
-383 EVVNEVL
+383 
-390 APGIDDDKL
+390 
-399 MSEYENYSFEEKE
+399 
-412 KIEKE
+412 
-417 AMLLCASSRNVTLD
+417 
-431 FLEKM
+431 
-436 RATPMIFASTIKP
+436 
-449 YILKIL
+449 KIL
-455 KKNLEEAS
+455 NLFLIIQSKK

>member
-1 MNRIFLGYK
+1 
-10 KEGSSMI
+10 MI

-39 NRKLNSYCGLI
+39 NRKLNSYCGLV

-71 TQDDY
+71 TKDGY

-131 MNLNKSAMELSYER
+131 MNLNKTAMELSYER

-175 RFICKKFKVS
+175 RLICKKFKVS

-194 IVEKILEEKEKILQ
+194 IIEKILEEKEKILQ
-208 GGTPA
+208 GKTAA
-213 QNVIPVNPKSEASSV
+213 QDIIPVNPKAEASSV
-228 QDLKNITF
+228 QDLRNMTF

-242 CKELNISYSGKDTKD
+242 CKELNITYTGKDTKD
-257 VLINKIADFKGF
+257 ILINKIADFKGL
-269 LEEEPEEEAT
+269 LEEETKEEQNKEPEEDAII
-279 VPEVPATDE
+279 PEIVFDE
-288 IDFEALFKEFNI
+288 KDFEELFKEFDI
-300 SYTHKNQAAVKT
+300 SYTYKNQQAVKK
-312 LREKMSDKDVVLY
+312 LREKMSDNDVFLY

-335 TPEVKNIAALFSSK
+335 TPEVKNVGALFSSK
-349 IAKGERQVI
+349 IAKGERQII
-358 SKPALKPKKS
+358 SKASSKEKKS
-368 ENQKIAKSTSSKSIK
+368 EEKKSKVKKNTKSISYNSIK
-383 EVVNEVL
+383 KVKNDIFTPTE
-390 APGIDDDKL
+390 DDDKL
-399 MSEYENYSFEEKE
+399 MSEYEDYSFEEKVR
-412 KIEKE
+412 IEKE
-417 AMLLCASSRNVTLD
+417 AMELCASSEKISLA
-431 FLEKM
+431 FLNEMKKN
-436 RATPMIFASTIKP
+436 PILFSSTIRP
-449 YILKIL
+449 YIIKIL
-455 KKNLEEAS
+455 KKHLEEAS

>member
-1 MNRIFLGYK
+1 
-10 KEGSSMI
+10 MI

-39 NRKLNSYCGLI
+39 NRKLNSYCGLV

-71 TQDDY
+71 TQDGY

-208 GGTPA
+208 EGTPA

-269 LEEEPEEEAT
+269 LEEEKDKKSKEEAI
-279 VPEVPATDE
+279 VPEIVFDE
-288 IDFEALFKEFNI
+288 KDFEELFKEFDI
-300 SYTHKNQAAVKT
+300 SYTYKNQQAVKK
-312 LREKMSDKDVVLY
+312 LREKMNDNDVILY
-325 LKETYENIKA
+325 LKETYENIKT

-358 SKPALKPKKS
+358 SKASSKEKKS
-368 ENQKIAKSTSSKSIK
+368 EAKKNTKAISQASIREIK
-383 EVVNEVL
+383 NDIFTPNEN
-390 APGIDDDKL
+390 DDKL
-399 MSEYENYSFEEKE
+399 MVEYENYSFEEK
-412 KIEKE
+412 KRIEKE
-417 AMLLCASSRNVTLD
+417 AIELCSS
-431 FLEKM
+431 LEKISLTFLNEM
-436 RATPMIFASTIKP
+436 KKNPILFSSTIRP
-449 YILKIL
+449 YIIKIL
-455 KKNLEEAS
+455 KKHLEEAS

>member
-1 MNRIFLGYK
+1 
-10 KEGSSMI
+10 MI

-39 NRKLNSYCGLI
+39 NRKLNSYCGLV

-71 TQDDY
+71 TQDGY

-131 MNLNKSAMELSYER
+131 MNLNKTAMELSYER

-194 IVEKILEEKEKILQ
+194 IIEKILEEKEKIIQ
-208 GGTPA
+208 GKTA
-213 QNVIPVNPKSEASSV
+213 SQNIIPVNPKAEASSV
-228 QDLKNITF
+228 QDLKNMTF

-242 CKELNISYSGKDTKD
+242 CKELNITYTGKDTKD
-257 VLINKIADFKGF
+257 ILINKIADFKGF
-269 LEEEPEEEAT
+269 LEEESEDEVI
-279 VPEVPATDE
+279 VPEIVTDE
-288 IDFEALFKEFNI
+288 KDFEKLFKEFDI
-300 SYTHKNQAAVKT
+300 SYTYKNQQAVKK
-312 LREKMSDKDVVLY
+312 LREKMSDNDVILY

-335 TPEVKNIAALFSSK
+335 TPEVKNIGALFSSK

-358 SKPALKPKKS
+358 SKALQKRRRQKKKT
-368 ENQKIAKSTSSKSIK
+368 QKLK
-383 EVVNEVL
+383 
-390 APGIDDDKL
+390 
-399 MSEYENYSFEEKE
+399 
-412 KIEKE
+412 
-417 AMLLCASSRNVTLD
+417 
-431 FLEKM
+431 
-436 RATPMIFASTIKP
+436 
-449 YILKIL
+449 KIL
-455 KKNLEEAS
+455 NLFLIIQSKK

>member
-1 MNRIFLGYK
+1 
-10 KEGSSMI
+10 MI

-39 NRKLNSYCGLI
+39 NRKLNSYCGLV

-71 TQDDY
+71 TQDGY

-131 MNLNKSAMELSYER
+131 MNLNKTAMELSYER

-194 IVEKILEEKEKILQ
+194 IIEKILEEKEKILQ
-208 GGTPA
+208 GKTAA
-213 QNVIPVNPKSEASSV
+213 QNIIPVNPKAEASSV
-228 QDLKNITF
+228 QDLRNMTF

-242 CKELNISYSGKDTKD
+242 CKELNITYTGKDTKD
-257 VLINKIADFKGF
+257 ILINKIADFKGF
-269 LEEEPEEEAT
+269 LEEEPEEAL
-279 VPEVPATDE
+279 VPELLADE
-288 IDFEALFKEFNI
+288 KDFEALFKEFDI
-300 SYTHKNQAAVKT
+300 LYTYKNQQAIKK
-312 LREKMSDKDVVLY
+312 LREKMSDNDVFLY

-358 SKPALKPKKS
+358 SKASSKEKKS
-368 ENQKIAKSTSSKSIK
+368 EAKKNTKAISQASIR
-383 EVVNEVL
+383 EVKNDIFTPNEN
-390 APGIDDDKL
+390 DDNL
-399 MSEYENYSFEEKE
+399 MVKYENYSFEEKE
-412 KIEKE
+412 RIEKE
-417 AMLLCASSRNVTLD
+417 AIELCSSSEKISLT
-431 FLEKM
+431 FLNEMKKN
-436 RATPMIFASTIKP
+436 PILFSSTIRP
-449 YILKIL
+449 YIIKIL
-455 KKNLEEAS
+455 KKHLEEAS

>member
-1 MNRIFLGYK
+1 
-10 KEGSSMI
+10 MI

-39 NRKLNSYCGLI
+39 NRKLNSYYGLV

-61 EKYHKYNGEL
+61 EKYHKYNREL
-71 TQDDY
+71 TQDGY

-131 MNLNKSAMELSYER
+131 MNLNKTAMELSYER

-194 IVEKILEEKEKILQ
+194 IVEKILEGKEKLLQ
-208 GGTPA
+208 GKTPT
-213 QNVIPVNPKSEASSV
+213 QNVIPVNPKSEVSSV

-242 CKELNISYSGKDTKD
+242 CKKLNISYSGKDTKD

-269 LEEEPEEEAT
+269 LKEEPKEEDAI
-279 VPEVPATDE
+279 VPEIIFNE
-288 IDFEALFKEFNI
+288 KDFEELFKEFDI
-300 SYTHKNQAAVKT
+300 SYTYKNQLAVKK
-312 LREKMSDKDVVLY
+312 LRKKMSDNDVYLY

-335 TPEVKNIAALFSSK
+335 TPEVKNIGALFSSK
-349 IAKGERQVI
+349 IAKGERQII
-358 SKPALKPKKS
+358 SKSTSKEKKTEEKKS
-368 ENQKIAKSTSSKSIK
+368 EDKKTYKNLIK
-383 EVVNEVL
+383 EVINDIFT
-390 APGIDDDKL
+390 PNNSDDKL
-399 MSEYENYSFEEKE
+399 MEKYEKYSTEEKE

-417 AMLLCASSRNVTLD
+417 AMALCASSQNISLD
-431 FLEKM
+431 FLKTM
-436 RATPMIFASTIKP
+436 KKNPLLFSSTLKP
-449 YILKIL
+449 FIIQVL
-455 KKNLEEAS
+455 KKQLDEAS

>member
-1 MNRIFLGYK
+1 
-10 KEGSSMI
+10 MI
-17 KSSHEKNERIYDLLT
+17 KSNHEKNERIYDLLT

-39 NRKLNSYCGLI
+39 NRKLNSYCGLV

-71 TQDDY
+71 TQDGY

-97 LKNTAVEKELVFI
+97 LKNTAAEKELVFI

-131 MNLNKSAMELSYER
+131 MNLNKTAMELSYER

-161 VSEATLS
+161 VSESTLS

-194 IVEKILEEKEKILQ
+194 IIEKILEEKEKILQ

-213 QNVIPVNPKSEASSV
+213 QGIIPVNPKSEASSV

-242 CKELNISYSGKDTKD
+242 CKELNITYTGKDTKD
-257 VLINKIADFKGF
+257 ILINKIADFKGF
-269 LEEEPEEEAT
+269 LEEEPEEEDAI
-279 VPEVPATDE
+279 VPEIVFE
-288 IDFEALFKEFNI
+288 EKDFEELFKEFDI
-300 SYTHKNQAAVKT
+300 SYTYKNQQAVKK
-312 LREKMSDKDVVLY
+312 LREKMSDNDVILY

-335 TPEVKNIAALFSSK
+335 TPEVKNIGALFSSK

-358 SKPALKPKKS
+358 SKASSKEKKS
-368 ENQKIAKSTSSKSIK
+368 EEKKSEVKKNTKAISYTSIK
-383 EVVNEVL
+383 EVKNDIFTPNE
-390 APGIDDDKL
+390 DDDNL

-417 AMLLCASSRNVTLD
+417 AVELCASSQKISIN
-431 FLEKM
+431 FLNEMKKN
-436 RATPMIFASTIKP
+436 PILFSSTIRP
-449 YILKIL
+449 YIIKIL
-455 KKNLEEAS
+455 KKHLEEAS

>member
-1 MNRIFLGYK
+1 
-10 KEGSSMI
+10 MI

-39 NRKLNSYCGLI
+39 NRKLNSYCGLV

-61 EKYHKYNGEL
+61 EKYHKYNREL
-71 TQDDY
+71 TQDGY

-97 LKNTAVEKELVFI
+97 LKNTAVEKELIFI

-131 MNLNKSAMELSYER
+131 MNLNKTAMELSYER

-194 IVEKILEEKEKILQ
+194 IIEKILEEKEKILQ
-208 GGTPA
+208 GETPA
-213 QNVIPVNPKSEASSV
+213 QGIIPVNPKSEASSI
-228 QDLKNITF
+228 QDLKNMTF

-269 LEEEPEEEAT
+269 LEEEPKEEQNKEFEEEAI
-279 VPEVPATDE
+279 VPKIVFDE
-288 IDFEALFKEFNI
+288 KDFEELFKEFDI
-300 SYTHKNQAAVKT
+300 SYTYKNQLAVKK
-312 LREKMSDKDVVLY
+312 LREKMSDNDVIFY
-325 LKETYENIKA
+325 LKETYENIKV
-335 TPEVKNIAALFSSK
+335 TPEVKNIGALFSSK
-349 IAKGERQVI
+349 IAKGERQII
-358 SKPALKPKKS
+358 SKSTSKEKKTEEKKS
-368 ENQKIAKSTSSKSIK
+368 EAKKTSKNLIK
-383 EVVNEVL
+383 EVINDIFT
-390 APGIDDDKL
+390 PNNSDDKL
-399 MSEYENYSFEEKE
+399 MEKYEKYSTEEKE

-417 AMLLCASSRNVTLD
+417 AMALCASSQNISLD
-431 FLEKM
+431 FLKTM
-436 RATPMIFASTIKP
+436 KKNPLLFSSTLKP
-449 YILKIL
+449 FIIQIL
-455 KKNLEEAS
+455 KKQLDEAS

>member
-1 MNRIFLGYK
+1 
-10 KEGSSMI
+10 MI
-17 KSSHEKNERIYDLLT
+17 KSNHEKNERIYDLLT

-39 NRKLNSYCGLI
+39 NRKLNSYCGLV

-71 TQDDY
+71 TQDGY

-97 LKNTAVEKELVFI
+97 LKNTAAEKELVFI

-131 MNLNKSAMELSYER
+131 MNLNKTAMELSYER

-194 IVEKILEEKEKILQ
+194 IIEKILEEKEKILQ

-213 QNVIPVNPKSEASSV
+213 QGIIPVNPKSEVSSV
-228 QDLKNITF
+228 QDLKNMTF

-257 VLINKIADFKGF
+257 ILINKIADFKGF
-269 LEEEPEEEAT
+269 LEEEPEEEDAI
-279 VPEVPATDE
+279 VPEIVFE
-288 IDFEALFKEFNI
+288 EKDFEELFKEFDI
-300 SYTHKNQAAVKT
+300 SYTYKNQQAVKK
-312 LREKMSDKDVVLY
+312 LREKMSDNDVILY

-335 TPEVKNIAALFSSK
+335 TPEVKNIGALFSSK

-358 SKPALKPKKS
+358 SKPALKEKKS
-368 ENQKIAKSTSSKSIK
+368 ETKKNTKSISYTSIK
-383 EVVNEVL
+383 EVKNDIFTPNE
-390 APGIDDDKL
+390 DDDRL
-399 MSEYENYSFEEKE
+399 MSKYEDYSFEEKE
-412 KIEKE
+412 KIETE
-417 AMLLCASSRNVTLD
+417 AIELCASSQNISLT
-431 FLEKM
+431 FLKEMKKN
-436 RATPMIFASTIKP
+436 PILFSSTIRP
-449 YILKIL
+449 YIIQIL
-455 KKNLEEAS
+455 KKHLEEAS

>member
-1 MNRIFLGYK
+1 
-10 KEGSSMI
+10 MI
-17 KSSHEKNERIYDLLT
+17 KSNHEKNERIYDLLT

-39 NRKLNSYCGLI
+39 NRKLNSYCGLV

-71 TQDDY
+71 TQDGY

-97 LKNTAVEKELVFI
+97 LKNTAAEKELVFI

-131 MNLNKSAMELSYER
+131 MNLNKTAMELSYER

-161 VSEATLS
+161 VSESTLS

-194 IVEKILEEKEKILQ
+194 IIEKILEEKEKILQ

-213 QNVIPVNPKSEASSV
+213 QGIIPVNPKSEASSV

-242 CKELNISYSGKDTKD
+242 CKELNITYTGKDTKD
-257 VLINKIADFKGF
+257 ILINKIADFKGF
-269 LEEEPEEEAT
+269 LEEEPEEEDAI
-279 VPEVPATDE
+279 VPEIVFE
-288 IDFEALFKEFNI
+288 EKDFEELFKEFDI
-300 SYTHKNQAAVKT
+300 SYTYKNQQAVKK
-312 LREKMSDKDVVLY
+312 LREKMSDNDVILY

-335 TPEVKNIAALFSSK
+335 TPEVKNIGALFSSK

-358 SKPALKPKKS
+358 SKASSKEKKS
-368 ENQKIAKSTSSKSIK
+368 EVKKNTKSISYTSIK
-383 EVVNEVL
+383 EVKNDIFTPNE
-390 APGIDDDKL
+390 DDDRL
-399 MSEYENYSFEEKE
+399 MSKYEDYSFEEKE
-412 KIEKE
+412 KIETE
-417 AMLLCASSRNVTLD
+417 AIELCASSQNISLTFLKEMKKNPILFSSTL
-431 FLEKM
+431 
-436 RATPMIFASTIKP
+436 RP
-449 YILKIL
+449 YIIQIL
-455 KKNLEEAS
+455 KKHLEEAS

>member
-1 MNRIFLGYK
+1 
-10 KEGSSMI
+10 MI
-17 KSSHEKNERIYDLLT
+17 KSNHEKNERIYDLLT

-39 NRKLNSYCGLI
+39 NRKLNSYCGLV

-61 EKYHKYNGEL
+61 EKYHKYNREL
-71 TQDDY
+71 TQDGY

-122 INLQKINDI
+122 IILQKINDI

-194 IVEKILEEKEKILQ
+194 IVEKILEGKEKLLQ
-208 GGTPA
+208 GKTPT
-213 QNVIPVNPKSEASSV
+213 QNVIPVNPKSEVSSV

-257 VLINKIADFKGF
+257 ILINKIADFKGF
-269 LEEEPEEEAT
+269 LEEKPKEEQNKESEEEAI
-279 VPEVPATDE
+279 VPEIVFDE
-288 IDFEALFKEFNI
+288 KDFEELFKEFDI
-300 SYTHKNQAAVKT
+300 SYTYKNQQAVKK
-312 LREKMSDKDVVLY
+312 LRGKMSDNDVILY
-325 LKETYENIKA
+325 LKETYENIKV
-335 TPEVKNIAALFSSK
+335 TPEVKNIGALFSSK

-358 SKPALKPKKS
+358 SKSSSKEKKTEEKKS
-368 ENQKIAKSTSSKSIK
+368 EAKKTSKNLIK
-383 EVVNEVL
+383 EVINDIFT
-390 APGIDDDKL
+390 PNNSDDKL
-399 MSEYENYSFEEKE
+399 MEKYEKYSTEEKE

-417 AMLLCASSRNVTLD
+417 AMALCASSQNISLNFLKTMKKNPLLFSSTL
-431 FLEKM
+431 
-436 RATPMIFASTIKP
+436 KP
-449 YILKIL
+449 FIIQVL
-455 KKNLEEAS
+455 KKQLDEAS